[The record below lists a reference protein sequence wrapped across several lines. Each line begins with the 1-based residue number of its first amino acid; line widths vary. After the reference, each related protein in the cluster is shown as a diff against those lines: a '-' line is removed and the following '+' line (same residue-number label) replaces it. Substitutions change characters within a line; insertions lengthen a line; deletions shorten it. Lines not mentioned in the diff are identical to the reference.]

1 MTFGCI
7 PTELQDLV
15 VGFCWEITHAE
26 LQEELKTIELIK
38 SWNIDPLFVER
49 KMYRRREWYKSLT
62 PLRVYEPIEHFG
74 GWDRLFDWFMVDEV
88 LFRLDFRKKAVN
100 YLGSREHWRESV
112 TTDWKE
118 VFRFNDF
125 YRDTLK
131 NGVPW
136 KPTFVGDPILDFKVL
151 FP

>member
-1 MTFGCI
+1 
-7 PTELQDLV
+7 
-15 VGFCWEITHAE
+15 
-26 LQEELKTIELIK
+26 
-38 SWNIDPLFVER
+38 
-49 KMYRRREWYKSLT
+49 MYRRREWYKSTT

-74 GWDRLFDWFMVDEV
+74 GWDRLFDWYMVDEV